1 MDTQANLSI
10 SDFARLSGV
19 SRQTLIYYDKIGLF
33 SPDTVDSLNGYRYYS
48 YRQLD
53 VISVIYALKE
63 IGTPLKEI
71 KVYLD
76 ERTPERMVTLF
87 KERKAKIDEEI
98 RSLRY
103 ISKMMESRIRMT
115 ENSYAIDTTTVEL
128 HYLPPRQLLVSG
140 DVSMVQDEDAM
151 WETLLEFYEQCNLY
165 NISYVYPLGDIVS
178 LENLLLEEW
187 HYPDRY
193 FAVIEEPI
201 SLEPVETLKT
211 QPQITLRPAGLYI
224 TGYIRGDYD
233 AVDKL
238 YERLY
243 QYTKSNH
250 LEITGNGYRESIL
263 DEVAV
268 RSTKDYLF
276 RVDVGVE

>member
-1 MDTQANLSI
+1 METQASLSI

-19 SRQTLIYYDKIGLF
+19 SRQTLIYYDKIALF
-33 SPDTVDSLNGYRYYS
+33 SPDIVDAHNGYRYYS

-76 ERTPERMVTLF
+76 ERSPKRMVSLF

-103 ISKMMESRIRMT
+103 ISQMMESRIRMT
-115 ENSYAIDTTTVEL
+115 ENSQDIDTNGVVL
-128 HYLPPRQLLVSG
+128 GYLPPKQLLISD
-140 DVSMVQDEDAM
+140 DVSMIEDEDTM
-151 WETLLEFYEQCNLY
+151 WETLLNFYEQCNLY

-178 LENLLLEEW
+178 NENLLNEDW

-193 FAVIEEPI
+193 FAAIEEPI
-201 SLEPVETLKT
+201 LWEPVEPPKT
-211 QPQITLRPAGLYI
+211 QPKVTLRPAGLYLS
-224 TGYIRGDYD
+224 GYIKGDYN
-233 AVDKL
+233 AVDDL
-238 YERLY
+238 YKRLY
-243 QYTKSNH
+243 DHAKKNH
-250 LEITGNGYRESIL
+250 LQITGNGYRESIL
-263 DEVAV
+263 DEVSVHRAE
-268 RSTKDYLF
+268 DYLF
-276 RVDVGVE
+276 RVDVGVG